1 MDTIIINYNNN
12 SPLKS
17 KFTSYQPFILL
28 NKYLYST
35 YSVKGTELSVL
46 QILTYFLGLNL

>member
-17 KFTSYQPFILL
+17 KLMTWQPFILL
-28 NKYLYST
+28 NKHLYST
-35 YSVKGTELSVL
+35 YSVKGTKLS
-46 QILTYFLGLNL
+46 IL